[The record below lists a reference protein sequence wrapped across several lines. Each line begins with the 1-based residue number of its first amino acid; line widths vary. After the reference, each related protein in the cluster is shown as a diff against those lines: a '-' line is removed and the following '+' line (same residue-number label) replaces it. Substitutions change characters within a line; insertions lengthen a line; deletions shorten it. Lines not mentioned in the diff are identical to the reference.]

1 MIGIVSASPI
11 HSHFRLWAL
20 CISDSLSISNSFSFV
35 LMTLTAEAIDYRVCQ
50 GRGAIQPVNGFF
62 KALIHQ
68 KKHTA

>member
-1 MIGIVSASPI
+1 
-11 HSHFRLWAL
+11 
-20 CISDSLSISNSFSFV
+20 
-35 LMTLTAEAIDYRVCQ
+35 MTLTAEAIDYRVCQ